1 MEGIRLENLNI
12 NLQLFAEKTEKPTP
26 RRRRKAAEKG
36 QVVRSPEI
44 NSVLVLL
51 AAFLAIK
58 ALTPYM
64 IQEWT
69 DLTNN
74 LFKEFGKGHFNLN
87 YHTVQKIFLMVIVS
101 TSKILAPIVGG
112 AMLAG
117 VAATL
122 LQAGFHFNVSII
134 KFDLNNINP
143 ISGLKRI
150 FSAYS
155 LAELV
160 KSILKVLIV
169 GYVAYSEY
177 MKEFPN
183 FSRLVDM
190 NLRAS
195 CAYVGQVTLNMV
207 FKIILWLVA
216 LAGADYFFQ
225 RWRHEKQIM
234 MSKQELKEE
243 HKEIEGDPLIKGKV
257 KQKQRQMSMARM
269 MQVLPKADVI
279 ITNPTH
285 YAVALEYDSQRMFA
299 PTVIAKGQDR
309 MAQKI
314 KEVAK
319 EHNIVTVEN
328 PPLAQS
334 LYYSAEIG
342 DMVPPELY
350 QAVAEVLAFVYK
362 LKGKI

>member
-1 MEGIRLENLNI
+1 MEDFCLKNLNI

-26 RRRRKAAEKG
+26 KRRQKAAKQG

-44 NSVLVLL
+44 NSVVVLL

-58 ALTPYM
+58 AFTPHM

-69 DLTNN
+69 ALTNN
-74 LFKEFGKGHFNLN
+74 LFKEFGKGDFNLN
-87 YHTVQKIFLMVIVS
+87 YYTLQSIFLMVTVS
-101 TSKILAPIVGG
+101 SAKILAPVVGG

-122 LQAGFHFNVSII
+122 IQAGFHFNVSII
-134 KFDLNNINP
+134 KFDFNNINP
-143 ISGLKRI
+143 VAGLKRI
-150 FSAYS
+150 FSVYS

-160 KSILKVLIV
+160 KAVLKVIIV

-177 MKEFPN
+177 MKEFNN
-183 FSRLVDM
+183 FPRLSDM
-190 NLRAS
+190 SLTAS
-195 CAYVGQVTLNMV
+195 SAYIGQVTLNVV
-207 FKIILWLVA
+207 FKIIVWLVA
-216 LAGADYFFQ
+216 LAVADYIFQ
-225 RWRHEKQIM
+225 RRRHEKQIM
-234 MSKQELKEE
+234 MSKEEVKEE
-243 HKEIEGDPLIKGKV
+243 YKETEGDPQIKGKIR
-257 KQKQRQMSMARM
+257 QKQRQMSLARM
-269 MQVLPKADVI
+269 MQVLPKADVV

-285 YAVALEYDSQRMFA
+285 FAVALQYDSSRMSA
-299 PTVIAKGQDR
+299 PVVIAKGQDR
-309 MAQKI
+309 IAQKI

-319 EHNIVTVEN
+319 EHNIVVVEN

-334 LYYSAEIG
+334 LFHSAEIG
-342 DMVPPELY
+342 DTIPPELY